1 MRQKRY
7 MLLVSIFLLVLM
19 ILFAGISGMSR
30 PTKNAA
36 KVSGEYVHAK
46 KIANAGYEN
55 EETNPLTRDKE
66 KKVSEAV
73 NQYYVNRAEQ
83 MDYIED
89 YKNIEVYM
97 KDGPYVGTY
106 ITFVRYDMKIKG
118 IYTEVPGLDTFY
130 AEKDNGGNWN
140 ITKEISEEN
149 LKQAVQHVAAH
160 TDVTEL
166 LEQTESEYQSA
177 VASDAIL
184 REALADLENA
194 LNN

>member
-7 MLLVSIFLLVLM
+7 ILLISIFLLVLM
-19 ILFAGISGMSR
+19 ILFAGISGMSS
-30 PTKNAA
+30 PTKNVS

-55 EETNPLTRDKE
+55 EETNALTRDKE
-66 KKVSEAV
+66 KKVTECV

-83 MDYIED
+83 KDYIEY

-118 IYTEVPGLDTFY
+118 VYTEVPGLDTLY
-130 AEKDNGGNWN
+130 AEKDSDGDWH
-140 ITKEISEEN
+140 ITKDISEEN

-166 LEQTESEYQSA
+166 LEQTESEYQSSI
-177 VASDAIL
+177 ASDGIL
-184 REALADLENA
+184 RESLSDLENA
-194 LNN
+194 LN

>member
-7 MLLVSIFLLVLM
+7 ILLIRIFLLVLM
-19 ILFAGISGMSR
+19 ILFAGISGMSS
-30 PTKNAA
+30 PMKNVS
-36 KVSGEYVHAK
+36 KVSGEYVHAR

-66 KKVSEAV
+66 KKVTECV
-73 NQYYVNRAEQ
+73 NQYYVNLAEQ
-83 MDYIED
+83 KDYIEY

-118 IYTEVPGLDTFY
+118 VYTEVPGLDTLY
-130 AEKDNGGNWN
+130 AEKDSDGDWH
-140 ITKEISEEN
+140 ITKDISEEN

-166 LEQTESEYQSA
+166 LEQTESEYQSSI
-177 VASDAIL
+177 ASDAIL
-184 REALADLENA
+184 RESLSDLENA
-194 LNN
+194 LN